1 MYTFG
6 ETANGVEVFGVWT
19 PNKES
24 MTAWQFIQFYCAL
37 LGYVGMSR
45 HLKNTDN

>member
-6 ETANGVEVFGVWT
+6 EIANGVDVFGVWT
-19 PNKES
+19 PNTES
-24 MTAWQFIQFYCAL
+24 TTAWHFIQFYCAL
-37 LGYVGMSR
+37 GYVGMLK